1 MPARAYERAE
11 DDDSGIDMD
20 EAIGIR
26 VLAAEMGLSP
36 AAATRLSEQYEL
48 GTIAEAWR
56 RGDYG
61 TLRASDTG
69 EEIGPATREQ
79 AIISYEAGHEGHA
92 EITLCA
98 ENGRERGTVDAYVE
112 P

>member
-1 MPARAYERAE
+1 MPARAYERA
-11 DDDSGIDMD
+11 D
-20 EAIGIR
+20 EAIGIG
-26 VLAAEMGLSP
+26 VLAAEMGLSL

-48 GTIAEAWR
+48 GAIAEAWR